1 MTLYSSS
8 ADWKLEG
15 LCLLAFIITS
25 TAESQRL
32 IEVTL
37 FELVEVNDGRRVYVV
52 RRDVFEH
59 ADVHL

>member
-25 TAESQRL
+25 TAETQRL

-37 FELVEVNDGRRVYVV
+37 FELVEVDDRRRVDVV

-59 ADVHL
+59 ANVHL